1 MSSGKE
7 AGAVLPILQRFKV
20 PRDGVLVV
28 HSAMAR
34 LSRQG
39 YHAEGIID
47 ALLAYMRAGNLLM
60 PTMTWRTVTPNN
72 PVWDEIATASHTGV
86 LTEVFRTRY
95 AARRSIHPTHSVAG
109 FGPAVD
115 TLLSRH
121 QIDDTPVS
129 ENSPYGLLRDYD
141 TYILTI
147 GVGLEAVTAIHLPEE
162 TIAEDVYVRPPET
175 SVVYACRDRHGSVH
189 KVPARR
195 HWRLDRDFPQF
206 GPPLAARGL
215 LEAGEIEGC
224 PYQIVAMRELLRDVF
239 AALIAN
245 PSGTLRRGAQASAR
259 S

>member
-20 PRDGVLVV
+20 PGDGVLVV
-28 HSAMAR
+28 HSAIAR

-39 YHAEGIID
+39 YRAEGIIES
-47 ALLAYMRAGNLLM
+47 LMGHMRAGNLLM
-60 PTMTWRTVTPNN
+60 PTMTWRTVTRDH
-72 PVWDEIATASHTGV
+72 PVWDEIATPSHTGV

-121 QIDDTPVS
+121 QVDDTPVS
-129 ENSPYGLLRDYD
+129 QNSPYGLMRDYE

-147 GVGLEAVTAIHLPEE
+147 GVGLESVTAIHLPEE
-162 TIAEDVYVRPPET
+162 TIAEDIYVRPPGT

-189 KVPARR
+189 SVSARR

-215 LEAGEIEGC
+215 LEAGEIDGC
-224 PYQIVAMRELLRDVF
+224 PYQIVAMRDLLRDVF

-259 S
+259 A